1 VENTATSVEMLFEK
15 AKKYSET
22 SLDLLAL
29 NAVDKTG
36 DVLSSLASRVFIAMA
51 VAMFTLFF
59 NIGISLVIGKLLH
72 EYYLGFLIVSAFYL
86 ITATVLWL
94 FKAKLIETPIDNMI
108 VAKLLKS
115 RRTGIN
121 LLDKFKEKNNGTI

>member
-1 VENTATSVEMLFEK
+1 MKNTATSVEMLYEK

-36 DVLSSLASRVFIAMA
+36 DVLSSLASRVFIAMT
-51 VAMFTLFF
+51 VVMFTLFL
-59 NIGISLVIGKLLH
+59 NVGISLFIGKLLH
-72 EYYLGFLIVSAFYL
+72 EYYLGFLIVSAFYF
-86 ITATVLWL
+86 IIATVLWF
-94 FKAKLIETPIDNMI
+94 FKDKLIETPIANMI
-108 VAKLLKS
+108 IAKLLKS

-121 LLDKFKEKNNGTI
+121 LLDKFKEKNNGTV

>member
-1 VENTATSVEMLFEK
+1 MENTATSVEMLFEK